1 MFSVSITKASARRVL
16 SLAHRVGAQR
26 GVFQH
31 AAPITPTH
39 LPKVTQLLID
49 GKVSTSKRDLNV
61 LGEWVVSLAK
71 DSNMRMSV
79 GDHQNL
85 MLPLSV

>member
-1 MFSVSITKASARRVL
+1 MFSASITKARRVL
-16 SLAHRVGAQR
+16 NLAPRAGAQR

-49 GKVSTSKRDLNV
+49 GKVSTAKRV
-61 LGEWVVSLAK
+61 LDALGRWVGSLAK
-71 DSNMRMSV
+71 VSV
-79 GDHQNL
+79 L
-85 MLPLSV
+85 SLPPLSV